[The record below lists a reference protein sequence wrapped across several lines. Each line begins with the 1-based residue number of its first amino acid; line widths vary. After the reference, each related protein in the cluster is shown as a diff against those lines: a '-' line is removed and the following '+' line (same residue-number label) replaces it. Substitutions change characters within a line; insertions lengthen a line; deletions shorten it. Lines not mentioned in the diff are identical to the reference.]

1 MDEFEDELDR
11 LAAAGLSRRQSTVGF
26 PMKST
31 SYHSGLGHM
40 RVTTACG
47 ENSHENEARV
57 EKEVYRVL
65 VLGAT
70 RVGKTSIIAQFLYD
84 HFKTTHKA
92 TVEEMYKVTFDVGDT
107 KVTFLNEKKPHSTE
121 VLLKFVRLSWQ
132 SQKL

>member
-1 MDEFEDELDR
+1 MHGNLMYLFPILT
-11 LAAAGLSRRQSTVGF
+11 LFSTEQRDTWVGF
-26 PMKST
+26 PMKSS

-57 EKEVYRVL
+57 EKGVYRVL

-84 HFKTTHKA
+84 HFKTTHDA

-107 KVTFLNEKKPHSTE
+107 KVNFQNEKNNTT
-121 VLLKFVRLSWQ
+121 VVILKYGRFCW
-132 SQKL
+132 